1 MTKERLRNYQN
12 IKRERAQLEEKLAQ
26 IEAALYSP
34 KIPQL
39 TSTPP
44 SGSPTGSAMEN
55 LADKHMELQRRY
67 EANLVELA
75 AEQLE
80 IERAIETLDPTA
92 RMLLRYR
99 YIDGLTW
106 EEVCVRLCYSW
117 RQTHRLHSQALEQL
131 KRMEGE

>member
-12 IKRERAQLEEKLAQ
+12 IKRERVQLEEKLAQ
-26 IEAALYSP
+26 IEANLFSP

-39 TSTPP
+39 TGTPP

-67 EANLVELA
+67 EAKLVELA

-80 IERAIETLDPTA
+80 IERAIETLDTTA
-92 RMLLRYR
+92 RLVLRYH
-99 YIDGLTW
+99 YIDGLIW
-106 EEVCVRLCYSW
+106 EDVAVRA
-117 RQTHRLHSQALEQL
+117 HHSLRTVHNIHSRALQEL
-131 KRMEGE
+131 KGMEG